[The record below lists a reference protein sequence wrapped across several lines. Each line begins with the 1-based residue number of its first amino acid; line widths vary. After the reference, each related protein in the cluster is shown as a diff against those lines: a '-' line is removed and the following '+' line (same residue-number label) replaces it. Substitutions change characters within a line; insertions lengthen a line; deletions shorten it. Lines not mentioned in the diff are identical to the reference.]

1 MSKKQVIYIA
11 TSKTFAQQN
20 KFKVGGVTSL
30 NKLEKKLSSYNEKI
44 FKNNDIFYF
53 AEWFLVNNF
62 KKIKNKLKNLIGNLK
77 QKKNYIIHY
86 KKLQFILKSLTLNLN
101 YDQIEFICNLNFQN
115 LIPLI
120 PEIKYLKKL
129 EYFNV
134 GYNNIIIYGNTNDEI
149 LKKLEKYISL
159 NKEIIFKFKNL
170 SDNNNVD
177 LDILISNFER
187 NLFIDL

>member
-1 MSKKQVIYIA
+1 
-11 TSKTFAQQN
+11 
-20 KFKVGGVTSL
+20 
-30 NKLEKKLSSYNEKI
+30 
-44 FKNNDIFYF
+44 
-53 AEWFLVNNF
+53 
-62 KKIKNKLKNLIGNLK
+62 
-77 QKKNYIIHY
+77 
-86 KKLQFILKSLTLNLN
+86 LTLNLN

-170 SDNNNVD
+170 FDNNNVD